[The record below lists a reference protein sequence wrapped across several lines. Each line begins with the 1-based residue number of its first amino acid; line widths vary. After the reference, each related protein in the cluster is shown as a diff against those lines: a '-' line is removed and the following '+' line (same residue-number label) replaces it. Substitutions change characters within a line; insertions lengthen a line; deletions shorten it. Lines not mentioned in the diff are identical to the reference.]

1 MEGQA
6 APKSTRPELLKLLC
20 ILTFIGS
27 GLSALSNIML
37 YSFID
42 QIRELIA
49 EDPINS
55 MFGAEMIISLFLKV
69 NPWFFM
75 IQAVLY
81 SLSFSGALQMWKL
94 RKIGFHLYS
103 IAQILLL
110 IVPKLFIADMPFPAM
125 DLILTGSFIYFYYM
139 NVKFM
144 H

>member
-1 MEGQA
+1 MEEQ
-6 APKSTRPELLKLLC
+6 PKTKIPRPELLKLLC

-27 GLSALSNIML
+27 GLSMLSNVAL
-37 YSFID
+37 FSVID
-42 QIRELIA
+42 QIREMFA
-49 EDPINS
+49 EDPIY
-55 MFGAEMIISLFLKV
+55 MVFGVEMNMSIFLNV

-94 RKIGFHLYS
+94 NKIGFHIYS
-103 IAQILLL
+103 VAQILLL
-110 IVPKLFIADMPFPAM
+110 IVPKIFIPDMPFPAI
-125 DLILTGSFIYFYYM
+125 DLILTGSFIYFYYL